1 MLHLLIQVLWT
12 PQILVQLH
20 QVRDVQTAVIRW
32 AEGKQLDKEVLLIE
46 VVFHQM
52 HTMQAPIWQ
61 RGLRNLSKKLLRVK
75 TAIWHSQISNYLIS
89 LDCMVISHLQDIKT
103 QSSQLLGTTPISH
116 WTLTNAVLRLKIIWH
131 RNLNS
136 NRMHRRATLLGVVN
150 MNL

>member
-1 MLHLLIQVLWT
+1 
-12 PQILVQLH
+12 
-20 QVRDVQTAVIRW
+20 
-32 AEGKQLDKEVLLIE
+32 
-46 VVFHQM
+46 M

-116 WTLTNAVLRLKIIWH
+116 WILTNAVLRLKIIWH